1 MTQTK
6 SGGAFRH
13 RRFRFELPFGL
24 AEVVRNV
31 VEGRVQLVADALH
44 RANGSNSDKSGDQ
57 AILDGGRTLF
67 VTNQLQKLAHG
78 LRSLVQSAEACP
90 RHLPSTCRMR
100 ATYRSTS

>member
-67 VTNQLQKLAHG
+67 VTNQLEKLAHG
-78 LRSLVQSAEACP
+78 LRSLVPTAERSPATCN
-90 RHLPSTCRMR
+90 STCRMR
-100 ATYRSTS
+100 RTYPL